1 MLYSVEQRDER
12 RALLKT
18 PAWEANAPD
27 EWPNSYVCVTV
38 GPSDISKFTEGSL
51 RTAYVSL
58 RSSLPPMQAFL
69 GELVFHPSP
78 QTPAQPETTFLSYCF
93 ICVVS
98 DQSTV
103 VQ

>member
-27 EWPNSYVCVTV
+27 DWPNSYVCVTV

-51 RTAYVSL
+51 RTTDVSL
-58 RSSLPPMQAFL
+58 RSSLLRDVSRGGTSATQQQK
-69 GELVFHPSP
+69 FHTDDAKSVRNPVRS
-78 QTPAQPETTFLSYCF
+78 ALYW
-93 ICVVS
+93 
-98 DQSTV
+98 STE
-103 VQ
+103 

>member
-1 MLYSVEQRDER
+1 MLYSVEQRNER

-51 RTAYVSL
+51 RTADVSL
-58 RSSLPPMQAFL
+58 RSSLLRDVSRGGTSATQQQK
-69 GELVFHPSP
+69 FHTNDAKSVRN
-78 QTPAQPETTFLSYCF
+78 AVRSALYW
-93 ICVVS
+93 
-98 DQSTV
+98 STE
-103 VQ
+103 

>member
-51 RTAYVSL
+51 RTADVSL
-58 RSSLPPMQAFL
+58 RSSLLRDVSRGGTSAATQQQK
-69 GELVFHPSP
+69 FHTNDAISVRN
-78 QTPAQPETTFLSYCF
+78 AVRSALYW
-93 ICVVS
+93 
-98 DQSTV
+98 STE
-103 VQ
+103 